1 MAAASRFAYS
11 FDEPSG
17 DMSRADVNILLADDE
32 ANILMLLEME
42 LQAEGDGTV
51 CCGDGG
57 KALAT
62 IREDQP
68 SLALLD
74 WNMPV
79 ISGLDVC
86 RRLRDTGNQLPV
98 IMITARDEMDD
109 RIAALEAGADDFIS
123 KPFNIRE
130 VLARVK
136 ALLRRSIVVSPD
148 HFSFSELELN
158 GPERRCHYFGVELN
172 LTVREFDL
180 LECFIRNPR
189 QALSRPQLIQKVWG
203 DDYFGDENV
212 VDVYVRYLRK
222 KLEIIREK
230 RIIQTVRGIG
240 FALRLDDQ

>member
-1 MAAASRFAYS
+1 
-11 FDEPSG
+11 
-17 DMSRADVNILLADDE
+17 MSILLADDE

-42 LQAEGDGTV
+42 LQAEGYNTV
-51 CCGDGG
+51 CCEDGG
-57 KALAT
+57 KALAK
-62 IREDQP
+62 IREEKP

-74 WNMPV
+74 WNMPI

-86 RRLRDTGNQLPV
+86 RRLRETGNQLPV

-136 ALLRRSIVVSPD
+136 ALLRRSIIVSPD
-148 HFSFSELELN
+148 HLSFDELKLN
-158 GPERRCHYFGVELN
+158 GPERRCHYAGVELN

-189 QALSRPQLIQKVWG
+189 QALSRSQLIQNVWG

-222 KLEIIREK
+222 KLENIKSK

-240 FALRLDDQ
+240 FTLRSEDQ

>member
-1 MAAASRFAYS
+1 M
-11 FDEPSG
+11 SG
-17 DMSRADVNILLADDE
+17 ADVNILLADDE

-42 LQAEGDGTV
+42 LQAEGYCTV
-51 CCGDGG
+51 CCADGG
-57 KALAT
+57 KALAK
-62 IREDQP
+62 ILEDQP

-148 HFSFSELELN
+148 
-158 GPERRCHYFGVELN
+158 
-172 LTVREFDL
+172 
-180 LECFIRNPR
+180 
-189 QALSRPQLIQKVWG
+189 LSASV
-203 DDYFGDENV
+203 N
-212 VDVYVRYLRK
+212 
-222 KLEIIREK
+222 
-230 RIIQTVRGIG
+230 
-240 FALRLDDQ
+240 